1 MGSKSMKA
9 NPGTKEDKSD
19 VRIYARLNSKL
30 KQHIQ
35 HAADL
40 KGLDLT
46 SYVVSTLLADAD
58 KTIQEH
64 EVMLLSQRDREAFA
78 RAIIDPPS
86 PSEHLLAAAKRYKQ
100 RMAN

>member
-1 MGSKSMKA
+1 MEASNRTQVDKA
-9 NPGTKEDKSD
+9 ND
-19 VRIYARLNSKL
+19 RIYARLNSKL

-46 SYVVSTLLADAD
+46 SYVVSTLVADAD

-64 EVMLLSQRDREAFA
+64 EVMELSQRDREAFA
-78 RAIIDPPS
+78 KAIIDPPA
-86 PSEHLLAAAKRYKQ
+86 PSEHLLAAAKRYKE
-100 RMAN
+100 RMGQ

>member
-1 MGSKSMKA
+1 MKA
-9 NPGTKEDKSD
+9 VRNSNEDRSD
-19 VRIYARLNSKL
+19 DRIYARLNSKL

-46 SYVVSTLLADAD
+46 SYVVSTLVADAD

-64 EVMLLSQRDREAFA
+64 EVMELSQRDREAFA
-78 RAIIDPPS
+78 KSIINPPA
-86 PSEHLLAAAKRYKQ
+86 PSEYLLAAAKLYKK
-100 RMAN
+100 RATR

>member
-1 MGSKSMKA
+1 MVKA
-9 NPGTKEDKSD
+9 VRRAKEERSD
-19 VRIYARLNSKL
+19 DRIYARLNSKL

-46 SYVVSTLLADAD
+46 SYVVSTLVADAD

-64 EVMLLSQRDREAFA
+64 DVMKLSQRDRESFA
-78 RAIIDPPS
+78 NAIINPPA
-86 PSEHLLAAAKRYKQ
+86 PNKHLLAAAKRYKK
-100 RMAN
+100 RMAQ